1 MHSFVWQWLENQESQ
16 NLVREHLITP
26 RNICKYCDF
35 TMEIKLLGTLAYD
48 ENVQRKYKIDGM
60 SPFNYYYV
68 NKFMLITVS
77 GP

>member
-1 MHSFVWQWLENQESQ
+1 MLSLVWQWLENQESQ

-35 TMEIKLLGTLAYD
+35 TMEIKLLGTLAY
-48 ENVQRKYKIDGM
+48 EIDSM
-60 SPFNYYYV
+60 SPFNYYHV